1 MLQKKTS
8 FRNNGKQRKSN
19 DSIRRTKPPL
29 LMFSQ
34 RNNPYCELLQIS
46 AAKIQFFSKPHKLFK
61 VFLYLWQLKE

>member
-1 MLQKKTS
+1 MNKE
-8 FRNNGKQRKSN
+8 KSD
-19 DSIRRTKPPL
+19 DSVRRTKPPL

-61 VFLYLWQLKE
+61 VFFVPLATKRVKSYN

>member
-1 MLQKKTS
+1 MLQKK
-8 FRNNGKQRKSN
+8 NNDEQRKKRRF
-19 DSIRRTKPPL
+19 RRTKPPL

-61 VFLYLWQLKE
+61 VFCTFDN